1 MRESGSAFMSQYFV
15 GMILEASEDKRE
27 TVRRDVVGEEQPP
40 SQPDPSGPQDPSR
53 PSDTPP
59 NPSEHEQRVEAAQAE
74 EGMSASEPVE
84 GAGSTSHSEPVEG
97 AGSTSHSEAIAGPS
111 GAEQA
116 EHIDPEQQANTSD
129 DSQQW
134 TEEDSHE
141 LKRVKVYE
149 LIGSRWVD
157 QGTAFCFGDFQDNEA
172 LLIARAE
179 EDYNRIILST
189 TIRANDVYQRQQE
202 TLIVWTEPDGVDYA
216 LSFQDPEGCAEV
228 WHFIEEVQRHMNAS
242 EDMALTSSPLIG
254 PEGPETSLTTANI
267 IRSGRLPQPQMGII
281 GEIDTAIKALARTAL
296 VKERV
301 CEYIQNEEYIKALID
316 VFNQAEDLESLAD
329 LHALF
334 GCMQTILL
342 LNEHSL
348 YEHILD
354 DEMFM
359 GVVGILEYDPEFP
372 NYKANYR
379 EFLRDT
385 SRFHQP
391 IAIRDEAI
399 QRKIHHTYRLQFL
412 KDVVLARAIDDS
424 TFNVLNSSIIFNQ
437 IDIIN
442 HVQNDQLFLREIA
455 GMFMDDDL
463 LALLGFPPK
472 NTDAGKGTEA
482 QRDSDTMD
490 VDQTEGKPNGS
501 AQANGHEESSANKG
515 LSQEEISRRREVV
528 FLIQQLCAM
537 GKNVQLP
544 ARLQL
549 FRVLVDRGLVF
560 AVQWGLSQPETTEEG
575 RQMISASGEILMALL
590 EYDINGVRGHVL
602 KQLGTMEREKA
613 NGKNV
618 RDKETVLM
626 LMCKVLTRSRDLAV
640 QSLVGEALRQLLEM
654 ASNDPSEAPNIQLKL
669 LQQRAKDDP
678 GIEKFLDYFYKFC
691 IDLLFKPL
699 QDVPEYK
706 DLTEPSLALS
716 RERTNLLLYLCDLL
730 SNFALQHSFRS
741 HFFILSSNVA
751 PRVASL
757 LRSKDKHL
765 RLAAFRF
772 FRTCMRLK
780 NGNIFKH
787 LMKHDVFKPILELT
801 LRESKRDNLLS
812 STCLEFF
819 DFMRRENLKEII
831 NHCMTK
837 HGDMVRTLAES
848 PLVGSR
854 FKDFIARWEM
864 NNEPPPIEKIEK
876 HPLGTPQRGWGQG
889 RLLDT
894 AEEDYFN
901 ADDDE
906 EETIPIVSTPPPRGH
921 LLAGKRKRPMRTG
934 IPVRSPKPFNGAG
947 IPRTPPLGSL
957 VDYDEGDDA
966 GAENAAPSS
975 PSLSGRMSPVP
986 GGFIP
991 VGTAPPSDAPP
1002 ASPRMSHRQVSVKS
1016 PLSPEEDGD
1025 ILEALSK
1032 AGPSLLPKLPLPGGP
1047 EGAAGSKRRRDDD
1060 DDELLERLANKAKRP
1075 TPSPSSPKDGA
1086 ESSPSAPKA
1095 APAKTSEEGPKK
1107 LKLKIGAVGASVA
1120 AVPSSTWSSDSPSST
1135 GTKDGDNG

>member
-1 MRESGSAFMSQYFV
+1 MSSVHAASSFTQTVSPPASA
-15 GMILEASEDKRE
+15 A
-27 TVRRDVVGEEQPP
+27 EQPP
-40 SQPDPSGPQDPSR
+40 SQPDPSTPLEPSR
-53 PSDTPP
+53 DVDTSPSTTENVSRAETAQVGGDV
-59 NPSEHEQRVEAAQAE
+59 SAAGQGEDAGGSSSGEA
-74 EGMSASEPVE
+74 V
-84 GAGSTSHSEPVEG
+84 
-97 AGSTSHSEAIAGPS
+97 AGPS
-111 GAEQA
+111 GVEQA
-116 EHIDPEQQANTSD
+116 ESADTEQPSGSSD

-134 TEEDSHE
+134 TEDDSHE

-149 LIGSRWVD
+149 LIASRWVD

-172 LLIARAE
+172 LLVARAE
-179 EDYNRIILST
+179 EDFNRVILTT

-228 WHFIEEVQRHMNAS
+228 WHFIEEVQRHMNQS
-242 EDMALTSSPLIG
+242 EDVALTSSPLIG

-267 IRSGRLPQPQMGII
+267 IRSGRLPQPQMGNIA
-281 GEIDTAIKALARTAL
+281 EIDSAIKTLARTAL

-301 CEYIQNEEYIKALID
+301 CEYIQNEDYIKALID
-316 VFNQAEDLESLAD
+316 VFNQSEDLESLAD

-334 GCMQTILL
+334 NCMQTILL

-354 DEMFM
+354 AEIFL

-379 EFLRDT
+379 DFLRRT

-391 IAIRDEAI
+391 IVIRDEAI
-399 QRKIHHTYRLQFL
+399 HRKIHHTYRLQFL

-472 NTDAGKGTEA
+472 NLDAGQGA
-482 QRDSDTMD
+482 QRDCDKMD
-490 VDQTEGKPNGS
+490 VDQSSDVKANGVVQPNGHTDPS
-501 AQANGHEESSANKG
+501 VLANKG
-515 LSQEEISRRREVV
+515 LSQEELARRREVV

-544 ARLQL
+544 ARFQL

-560 AVQWGLSQPETTEEG
+560 AVQWGLSQSEGDEEG
-575 RQMISASGEILMALL
+575 RQMISTSGEILMALL
-590 EYDINGVRGHVL
+590 EYDLNGVRGHVL
-602 KQLGTMEREKA
+602 KQLGTMERERA

-618 RDKETVLM
+618 KDKETVLM
-626 LMCKVLTRSRDLAV
+626 LMCKVLVRSRDLAV

-654 ASNDPSEAPNIQLKL
+654 ATNDPADTPNLGLKL
-669 LQQRAKDDP
+669 LQQRVKDDP

-691 IDLLFKPL
+691 IEVLFKPI
-699 QDVPEYK
+699 QDMPESK
-706 DLTEPSLALS
+706 DVTDSSLVLT
-716 RERTNLLLYLCDLL
+716 REKTNLLLYLCDLL
-730 SNFALQHSFRS
+730 SNFTLQHSFRS
-741 HFFILSSNVA
+741 HFFILSSNIA
-751 PRVASL
+751 ARVASL

-772 FRTCMRLK
+772 FRVCLRLK

-787 LMKHDVFKPILELT
+787 LIKHDVFKPILELT
-801 LRESKRDNLLS
+801 IRESRRDNLLS
-812 STCLEFF
+812 SSCLEYF
-819 DFMRRENLKEII
+819 DFMRRENLKDVI

-837 HGDMVRTLAES
+837 HGDLVRSLAES

-854 FKDFIARWEM
+854 FKDFIARWDM
-864 NNEPPPIEKIEK
+864 NNEPPPVEKIEK
-876 HPLGTPQRGWGQG
+876 VPLGTPQRGWGQG
-889 RLLDT
+889 KSLDT

-901 ADDDE
+901 ADDDDE
-906 EETIPIVSTPPPRGH
+906 EPIPIVSTPPPRGH
-921 LLAGKRKRPMRTG
+921 PLAGKRKRPMRTG
-934 IPVRSPKPFNGAG
+934 IPMRSSPKPQQFNAG
-947 IPRTPPLGSL
+947 SPRTPPLGSL

-966 GAENAAPSS
+966 GGENGSPPS
-975 PSLSGRMSPVP
+975 PGPPSGRASPVP

-991 VGTAPPSDAPP
+991 VSCYPHSDAPP
-1002 ASPRMSHRQVSVKS
+1002 ASPRMSHRLVSVKS

-1025 ILEALSK
+1025 ILEALAK
-1032 AGPSLLPKLPLPGGP
+1032 GGQSLLPKLSSGP
-1047 EGAAGSKRRRDDD
+1047 ESGVGSKRRRDDD

-1075 TPSPSSPKDGA
+1075 TPSPLSPKDDTD
-1086 ESSPSAPKA
+1086 SSPGVAKA
-1095 APAKTSEEGPKK
+1095 LPTKPSEEGPKK
-1107 LKLKIGAVGASVA
+1107 LKLKIGAIGVAVASSSA
-1120 AVPSSTWSSDSPSST
+1120 PPSSPSST

>member
-1 MRESGSAFMSQYFV
+1 MSSVHAASSSTQTLSSSASP
-15 GMILEASEDKRE
+15 
-27 TVRRDVVGEEQPP
+27 EEQPP
-40 SQPDPSGPQDPSR
+40 SQSDPSGPQEPSR
-53 PSDTPP
+53 APDSPSNT
-59 NPSEHEQRVEAAQAE
+59 SENEPRAE
-74 EGMSASEPVE
+74 SGISGQDVTASGSGED
-84 GAGSTSHSEPVEG
+84 AGSSSSGEPI
-97 AGSTSHSEAIAGPS
+97 AGSSTTEQVENVDAEQSS
-111 GAEQA
+111 GA
-116 EHIDPEQQANTSD
+116 SD
-129 DSQQW
+129 DPQQW
-134 TEEDSHE
+134 SEDDSHE

-157 QGTAFCFGDFQDNEA
+157 QGTAFCFGDFQENEA

-179 EDYNRIILST
+179 EDFNRIILTT

-242 EDMALTSSPLIG
+242 EDMALTSSPMIG

-281 GEIDTAIKALARTAL
+281 GDIDTAIKTLARTAL

-301 CEYIQNEEYIKALID
+301 CEYIQNEKYIKALID
-316 VFNQAEDLESLAD
+316 VFNQAEDLESLSD

-354 DEMFM
+354 DDIFM

-379 EFLRDT
+379 DFLRET

-391 IAIRDEAI
+391 ITIRDDI
-399 QRKIHHTYRLQFL
+399 IRRKIHHTYRLQFL

-442 HVQNDQLFLREIA
+442 HVQNDQLFLREVA

-463 LALLGFPPK
+463 LALLGFPPR
-472 NTDAGKGTEA
+472 NTDAGNEPES
-482 QRDSDTMD
+482 QRDSDKMD
-490 VDQTEGKPNGS
+490 IDQSDAKASSVSQPNGHGES
-501 AQANGHEESSANKG
+501 SSSANKG
-515 LSQEEISRRREVV
+515 LSQEELGRRREVV

-560 AVQWGLSQPETTEEG
+560 AVQWGLSQPETEEDG
-575 RQMISASGEILMALL
+575 RQMIAASGEILMALL

-602 KQLGTMEREKA
+602 KQLGTAEREKA

-626 LMCKVLTRSRDLAV
+626 LMCKVLVRSRDLAV

-654 ASNDPSEAPNIQLKL
+654 ATNDASETPTLGMKL

-691 IDLLFKPL
+691 IDVLFRPIH
-699 QDVPEYK
+699 DVPEYK
-706 DLTEPSLALS
+706 DVTEPTLILS
-716 RERTNLLLYLCDLL
+716 RERTNLLLYLTDLL
-730 SNFALQHSFRS
+730 SNFTLQHSFRS

-772 FRTCMRLK
+772 FRTCLRLK

-787 LMKHDVFKPILELT
+787 LVKHDVFKPILELT

-812 STCLEFF
+812 SSCLEFY
-819 DFMRRENLKEII
+819 DFMRRENIKDLIH
-831 NHCMTK
+831 HCMTK
-837 HGDMVRTLAES
+837 HGELVRKLADS

-864 NNEPPPIEKIEK
+864 NNEPPPVEKAEK
-876 HPLGTPQRGWGQG
+876 FPPNTPQRGWGQG
-889 RLLDT
+889 KLLDT

-901 ADDDE
+901 ADEDE
-906 EETIPIVSTPPPRGH
+906 EESVPIVSTPPPRGH
-921 LLAGKRKRPMRTG
+921 LTTGRRKRPVRTG
-934 IPVRSPKPFNGAG
+934 IPVRSSPKQFNGG
-947 IPRTPPLGSL
+947 SPRTLPLGSL
-957 VDYDEGDDA
+957 VDYDEGDEA
-966 GAENAAPSS
+966 GTENGAPAS
-975 PSLSGRMSPVP
+975 PGAPGRGSPVP

-991 VGTAPPSDAPP
+991 TGFSPSPSDAPP
-1002 ASPRMSHRQVSVKS
+1002 ASPRIAHRQVSVKS
-1016 PLSPEEDGD
+1016 PLTPEEDGD

-1032 AGPSLLPKLPLPGGP
+1032 SGPLLPKLPGGP
-1047 EGAAGSKRRRDDD
+1047 DAGVGSKRRRDDD
-1060 DDELLERLANKAKRP
+1060 DDEMLERLANKAKRP
-1075 TPSPSSPKDGA
+1075 TPSPSSPKEEA
-1086 ESSPSAPKA
+1086 ESSPGVARA
-1095 APAKTSEEGPKK
+1095 APTKASEEGPKK
-1107 LKLKIGAVGASVA
+1107 LKLKIGAVGAAVA
-1120 AVPSSTWSSDSPSST
+1120 NSAPSSTNPSST

>member
-1 MRESGSAFMSQYFV
+1 MSSV
-15 GMILEASEDKRE
+15 HAASSS
-27 TVRRDVVGEEQPP
+27 TQTLSSPAPPAVQPP
-40 SQPDPSGPQDPSR
+40 SQPDPSGPSE
-53 PSDTPP
+53 PP
-59 NPSEHEQRVEAAQAE
+59 RAPDALSGPSEPPMRVEPAQPAQDG
-74 EGMSASEPVE
+74 GMMAPLE
-84 GAGSTSHSEPVEG
+84 GAGPAPAGEPV
-97 AGSTSHSEAIAGPS
+97 AGPS
-111 GAEQA
+111 A
-116 EHIDPEQQANTSD
+116 PEQTAGVDEQQPPGAAD

-134 TEEDSHE
+134 AEDDSHE

-179 EDYNRIILST
+179 EDFNRIILTT

-216 LSFQDPEGCAEV
+216 LSFQDPEGCGEV
-228 WHFIEEVQRHMNAS
+228 WHFIEEVQRHMNTS
-242 EDMALTSSPLIG
+242 EDMTLTSSPLIG

-301 CEYIQNEEYIKALID
+301 CEYIQNEEYIKSLID
-316 VFNQAEDLESLAD
+316 VFHQAEDLESLSD

-334 GCMQTILL
+334 SCMQTILL

-354 DEMFM
+354 DEIFM

-391 IAIRDEAI
+391 IMIRDETI

-442 HVQNDQLFLREIA
+442 HVQSDQQFLREIA
-455 GMFMDDDL
+455 GMFMDEDL
-463 LALLGFPPK
+463 LGLLGFPPK
-472 NTDAGKGTEA
+472 NSDAGKEPDV
-482 QRDSDTMD
+482 QRDSDKMD
-490 VDQTEGKPNGS
+490 VDQSETSKPNG
-501 AQANGHEESSANKG
+501 AHPNGHGEGPSASIANKG
-515 LSQEEISRRREVV
+515 LSPEELGRRREVV

-544 ARLQL
+544 ARMQL
-549 FRVLVDRGLVF
+549 FRVLVDRGIVF

-575 RQMISASGEILMALL
+575 RQMIAASGEILTALL
-590 EYDINGVRGHVL
+590 EYDLNGVRGHVL
-602 KQLGTMEREKA
+602 KQLGKMEREKA
-613 NGKNV
+613 NGKDM

-626 LMCKVLTRSRDLAV
+626 LMCKVLVRSRDLAV
-640 QSLVGEALRQLLEM
+640 QSLIGEALRQLLEM
-654 ASNDPSEAPNIQLKL
+654 ATNDPSDTPQNLGLKL
-669 LQQRAKDDP
+669 LQQRVKDDP

-691 IDLLFKPL
+691 IDVLFKPIH
-699 QDVPEYK
+699 DVPEYK
-706 DLTEPSLALS
+706 DVKESSLVMS
-716 RERTNLLLYLCDLL
+716 REKTNLLLYLCDLL
-730 SNFALQHSFRS
+730 SNFTLQHSFRS

-751 PRVASL
+751 PRVASIL
-757 LRSKDKHL
+757 LSKDKHL

-772 FRTCMRLK
+772 FRTCLRLK

-787 LMKHDVFKPILELT
+787 LIKHDVLKPILELT
-801 LRESKRDNLLS
+801 MRESKRDNLLS
-812 STCLEFF
+812 SSCLEFF
-819 DFMRRENLKEII
+819 DFMRRENLKDLIS
-831 NHCMTK
+831 HCMTK
-837 HGDMVRTLAES
+837 HGDMVRALAES

-864 NNEPPPIEKIEK
+864 NNEPPPVEKQF
-876 HPLGTPQRGWGQG
+876 PPGTPQRGWGQG
-889 RLLDT
+889 KLLDT

-906 EETIPIVSTPPPRGH
+906 DEAIPIVSTPPPRSALGP
-921 LLAGKRKRPMRTG
+921 GKRKRPLRTG
-934 IPVRSPKPFNGAG
+934 IPIRASPKQFNGG
-947 IPRTPPLGSL
+947 PPRTLPLGSL
-957 VDYDEGDDA
+957 VDYDEGDDVA
-966 GAENAAPSS
+966 PENTQPAANS
-975 PSLSGRMSPVP
+975 PATPGRASPIP

-991 VGTAPPSDAPP
+991 VGPVSSGGYTPSDAPP
-1002 ASPRMSHRQVSVKS
+1002 ASPRLAHRQVTVKA
-1016 PLSPEEDGD
+1016 PLTPEEDGA
-1025 ILEALSK
+1025 ILEALAK
-1032 AGPSLLPKLPLPGGP
+1032 GGAPPLLPKLPEVGL
-1047 EGAAGSKRRRDDD
+1047 GSKRRREDD
-1060 DDELLERLANKAKRP
+1060 DDEMLERLANKAKRP
-1075 TPSPSSPKDGA
+1075 TPGPSSPKDEA
-1086 ESSPSAPKA
+1086 SSESPSPAPGAPKVG
-1095 APAKTSEEGPKK
+1095 PAKTVEEGPKK
-1107 LKLKIGAVGASVA
+1107 FKLKIGAVGAAVA
-1120 AVPSSTWSSDSPSST
+1120 NSAPSSSNSPSST
-1135 GTKDGDNG
+1135 VTKDGDNG

>member
-1 MRESGSAFMSQYFV
+1 MSSV
-15 GMILEASEDKRE
+15 HAASSSTQ
-27 TVRRDVVGEEQPP
+27 TVSPSVSPAEQPP
-40 SQPDPSGPQDPSR
+40 SQPDPSRPQEPSR
-53 PSDTPP
+53 DADAASSS
-59 NPSEHEQRVEAAQAE
+59 SENESRVESEQTGLDVSAA
-74 EGMSASEPVE
+74 GPVE
-84 GAGSTSHSEPVEG
+84 GAGASASDEPV
-97 AGSTSHSEAIAGPS
+97 AGPS
-111 GAEQA
+111 GTEHLEVTDAEQS
-116 EHIDPEQQANTSD
+116 PGTSD

-134 TEEDSHE
+134 AEEDSHE

-157 QGTAFCFGDFQDNEA
+157 QGTAFCFGDFQENEA

-179 EDYNRIILST
+179 EDYNRIILTT

-242 EDMALTSSPLIG
+242 GQLARFLPHGARLLTSHFYRCIREEMAMTSSPVIG
-254 PEGPETSLTTANI
+254 PEGSETSLTTANI

-281 GEIDTAIKALARTAL
+281 GDIDTAIKTLARTAV

-301 CEYIQNEEYIKALID
+301 CEYIQNEDYIKGLID
-316 VFNQAEDLESLAD
+316 VFNQAEDLESLTD

-334 GCMQTILL
+334 NCMQTILL

-354 DEMFM
+354 DDIFM

-379 EFLRDT
+379 EFLRET

-391 IAIRDEAI
+391 IAIRDEAV
-399 QRKIHHTYRLQFL
+399 QRRIHHTYRLQFL

-442 HVQNDQLFLREIA
+442 HVQNDPLFLREIA

-472 NTDAGKGTEA
+472 NAGTGKEPEA
-482 QRDSDTMD
+482 EKDSDKMD
-490 VDQTEGKPNGS
+490 VDQSSDSKANGVVQPNGH
-501 AQANGHEESSANKG
+501 AEASSSVNKG
-515 LSQEEISRRREVV
+515 LSPEELTRRREVV

-549 FRVLVDRGLVF
+549 FRILVDRGLVF
-560 AVQWGLSQPETTEEG
+560 AVQWGLSQPETEEEG
-575 RQMISASGEILMALL
+575 RQMIAASGEILMALL
-590 EYDINGVRGHVL
+590 EYDLNGVRGHVL

-613 NGKNV
+613 NGKNI

-626 LMCKVLTRSRDLAV
+626 LMCKVLVRSRDSAV

-654 ASNDPSEAPNIQLKL
+654 ATNDPADTPNLSLKL

-691 IDLLFKPL
+691 IDVLFRPL
-699 QDVPEYK
+699 QDLPEYK
-706 DLTEPSLALS
+706 DVNGLADSGLVLS
-716 RERTNLLLYLCDLL
+716 REKTNLLLYLCDLL
-730 SNFALQHSFRS
+730 SNFTLQHSFRS

-757 LRSKDKHL
+757 LRAKDKHL

-772 FRTCMRLK
+772 FRVCLRLK

-787 LMKHDVFKPILELT
+787 LIKHDVFKPILELT

-812 STCLEFF
+812 SSCLEFF
-819 DFMRRENLKEII
+819 DFMRRENLKDLI

-837 HGDMVRTLAES
+837 HGDLVRALAES
-848 PLVGSR
+848 PLVGAR

-864 NNEPPPIEKIEK
+864 NNEPPPVEKVEK

-894 AEEDYFN
+894 SEEDYFN

-906 EETIPIVSTPPPRGH
+906 EESIPIVSTPPPRGH
-921 LLAGKRKRPMRTG
+921 LMTGKRKRPIRTG
-934 IPVRSPKPFNGAG
+934 IPVRSSPKQFNGG
-947 IPRTPPLGSL
+947 SPRTPPLGSL

-966 GAENAAPSS
+966 STENAAPSS
-975 PSLSGRMSPVP
+975 PGRASPAP

-991 VGTAPPSDAPP
+991 VGLSPSDAPP

-1032 AGPSLLPKLPLPGGP
+1032 GGASLLPKLP
-1047 EGAAGSKRRRDDD
+1047 GAPDGVGSKRRRDDD

-1075 TPSPSSPKDGA
+1075 TPSPSSPKPDG
-1086 ESSPSAPKA
+1086 ESSPGPTKA
-1095 APAKTSEEGPKK
+1095 ASAKGTEEGPKK
-1107 LKLKIGAVGASVA
+1107 LKLKFSAVGAAVA
-1120 AVPSSTWSSDSPSST
+1120 NSTPSSTSPSST

>member
-1 MRESGSAFMSQYFV
+1 MSSVDAASSSTQTASPSASPSP
-15 GMILEASEDKRE
+15 A
-27 TVRRDVVGEEQPP
+27 EQPP

-53 PSDTPP
+53 PSDAPP
-59 NPSEHEQRVEAAQAE
+59 NPSEDEQRVEATQAE
-74 EGMSASEPVE
+74 EGMSASQPVE
-84 GAGSTSHSEPVEG
+84 GAGSTSQ
-97 AGSTSHSEAIAGPS
+97 AEAIAGPS

-134 TEEDSHE
+134 TEDDSHE

-228 WHFIEEVQRHMNAS
+228 WHFIEEVQRHMNAN
-242 EDMALTSSPLIG
+242 DMALTSSPLIG

-334 GCMQTILL
+334 SCMQTILL

-379 EFLRDT
+379 DFLRDT

-472 NTDAGKGTEA
+472 NTDAGKEPEV

-501 AQANGHEESSANKG
+501 AQANGHEESPANKG
-515 LSQEEISRRREVV
+515 LSQEELTRRREVV

-626 LMCKVLTRSRDLAV
+626 LMCKVLIRSRDLAV

-691 IDLLFKPL
+691 IDVLFKPL

-706 DLTEPSLALS
+706 DLSEPSLALS

-934 IPVRSPKPFNGAG
+934 IPVRSPKQFNGAG

-975 PSLSGRMSPVP
+975 PSLSGRMSPIP

-991 VGTAPPSDAPP
+991 VGINTNAPSDAPP
-1002 ASPRMSHRQVSVKS
+1002 ASPRMAHRQVSVKA

-1032 AGPSLLPKLPLPGGP
+1032 GGPSLLPKLPLPGGP

-1086 ESSPSAPKA
+1086 ESSAASAPKG
-1095 APAKTSEEGPKK
+1095 APAKAPEEGPKK

-1120 AVPSSTWSSDSPSST
+1120 AAPSSSTSSSDSPSST

>member
-1 MRESGSAFMSQYFV
+1 MSSVHAAGSSTQTV
-15 GMILEASEDKRE
+15 SPPASAA
-27 TVRRDVVGEEQPP
+27 EQPP
-40 SQPDPSGPQDPSR
+40 SQPDPSAALEPSHDVDA
-53 PSDTPP
+53 SS
-59 NPSEHEQRVEAAQAE
+59 NPAENVSRVEPAQA
-74 EGMSASEPVE
+74 
-84 GAGSTSHSEPVEG
+84 GADVGAAGPGDDAGGSSSG
-97 AGSTSHSEAIAGPS
+97 EAVAGPS
-111 GAEQA
+111 GVEQT
-116 EHIDPEQQANTSD
+116 ETVDTEQHSGSSD

-134 TEEDSHE
+134 AEDDSRE

-149 LIGSRWVD
+149 LIASRWVD

-179 EDYNRIILST
+179 EDFNRIILTT

-228 WHFIEEVQRHMNAS
+228 WHFIEEVQRHMNQK
-242 EDMALTSSPLIG
+242 DVALTSSPLIG

-267 IRSGRLPQPQMGII
+267 IRSGRLPQPQMGNI
-281 GEIDTAIKALARTAL
+281 GEIDTAIKTLARTAL

-316 VFNQAEDLESLAD
+316 VFNQSEDLESLAD

-334 GCMQTILL
+334 NCMQTILL

-354 DEMFM
+354 AEIFL

-379 EFLRDT
+379 DFLRQT

-391 IAIRDEAI
+391 IVIRDDAI
-399 QRKIHHTYRLQFL
+399 YRKIHHTYRLQFL

-442 HVQNDQLFLREIA
+442 HIQNDQLFLREIA

-472 NTDAGKGTEA
+472 NSDTGKDA
-482 QRDSDTMD
+482 QRDPDKMD
-490 VDQTEGKPNGS
+490 VDQSSGAKANGVAQPNGHTDPS
-501 AQANGHEESSANKG
+501 VLANKG
-515 LSQEEISRRREVV
+515 LSQEELARRREVV

-544 ARLQL
+544 ARFQL

-560 AVQWGLSQPETTEEG
+560 AVQWGLSQSEADEAG
-575 RQMISASGEILMALL
+575 RQMISTSGEILMALL
-590 EYDINGVRGHVL
+590 EYDLNGVRGHVL
-602 KQLGTMEREKA
+602 KQLGTMERERV

-618 RDKETVLM
+618 KDKETVLM
-626 LMCKVLTRSRDLAV
+626 LMCKVLVRSRDLAV

-654 ASNDPSEAPNIQLKL
+654 ATNDPADTPVGIFAL
-669 LQQRAKDDP
+669 LQQRVKDDP

-691 IDLLFKPL
+691 IEVLFKPI
-699 QDVPEYK
+699 QDMPESK
-706 DLTEPSLALS
+706 DVTDSSLVLT
-716 RERTNLLLYLCDLL
+716 REKTNLLLYLCDLL
-730 SNFALQHSFRS
+730 SNFTPQHSFRS
-741 HFFILSSNVA
+741 HFFILSSNIA

-772 FRTCMRLK
+772 FRVCLRLK

-787 LMKHDVFKPILELT
+787 LIKHDVFKPILELT
-801 LRESKRDNLLS
+801 TRESRRDNLLS
-812 STCLEFF
+812 SSCLEYF
-819 DFMRRENLKEII
+819 DFMRRENLKDVI

-837 HGDMVRTLAES
+837 HGDLVRLLAES

-854 FKDFIARWEM
+854 FRDLIARWDM
-864 NNEPPPIEKIEK
+864 NNEPPPVEKLEK
-876 HPLGTPQRGWGQG
+876 CVLPQIRRSSLILPFFRLPPGTPQRGWGSG
-889 RLLDT
+889 KPLDT

-901 ADDDE
+901 ADDE
-906 EETIPIVSTPPPRGH
+906 EEEPIPIVSTPPPRGH
-921 LLAGKRKRPMRTG
+921 PLAGKRKRPMRTG
-934 IPVRSPKPFNGAG
+934 IPIRSSPKPQQFTLGV
-947 IPRTPPLGSL
+947 PRTPPLGSL

-966 GAENAAPSS
+966 SGEIGSPPS
-975 PSLSGRMSPVP
+975 PGPASGRVSPIP
-986 GGFIP
+986 GGFISVP
-991 VGTAPPSDAPP
+991 CYPHSDAPP
-1002 ASPRMSHRQVSVKS
+1002 ASPRMSHRLVSAKS

-1025 ILEALSK
+1025 ILEALAK
-1032 AGPSLLPKLPLPGGP
+1032 GGQSLLPKLSSGSESGV
-1047 EGAAGSKRRRDDD
+1047 GSKRRRDDD

-1075 TPSPSSPKDGA
+1075 TPGPSSPKDDPD
-1086 ESSPSAPKA
+1086 SSPGVTKA
-1095 APAKTSEEGPKK
+1095 LPTKSSEEGPKK
-1107 LKLKIGAVGASVA
+1107 LKLKIGAVGVAVASSSA
-1120 AVPSSTWSSDSPSST
+1120 PPSSPPST
-1135 GTKDGDNG
+1135 DTKDGDNG

>member
-1 MRESGSAFMSQYFV
+1 
-15 GMILEASEDKRE
+15 
-27 TVRRDVVGEEQPP
+27 
-40 SQPDPSGPQDPSR
+40 
-53 PSDTPP
+53 
-59 NPSEHEQRVEAAQAE
+59 
-74 EGMSASEPVE
+74 
-84 GAGSTSHSEPVEG
+84 
-97 AGSTSHSEAIAGPS
+97 
-111 GAEQA
+111 
-116 EHIDPEQQANTSD
+116 
-129 DSQQW
+129 
-134 TEEDSHE
+134 
-141 LKRVKVYE
+141 
-149 LIGSRWVD
+149 
-157 QGTAFCFGDFQDNEA
+157 
-172 LLIARAE
+172 
-179 EDYNRIILST
+179 
-189 TIRANDVYQRQQE
+189 
-202 TLIVWTEPDGVDYA
+202 
-216 LSFQDPEGCAEV
+216 
-228 WHFIEEVQRHMNAS
+228 
-242 EDMALTSSPLIG
+242 MALTSSPLIG

-281 GEIDTAIKALARTAL
+281 GEIDTVIKTLARTAL

-301 CEYIQNEEYIKALID
+301 CEYIQNEDYIKGLID
-316 VFNQAEDLESLAD
+316 VFSQSEDLESLSD

-334 GCMQTILL
+334 SCMQTILL

-354 DEMFM
+354 DDIFM

-379 EFLRDT
+379 EFLRET

-391 IAIRDEAI
+391 IAIRDDTI

-463 LALLGFPPK
+463 LVLLGFPPK
-472 NTDAGKGTEA
+472 NTEA
-482 QRDSDTMD
+482 RKEQEASDKMD
-490 VDQTEGKPNGS
+490 VDPSSDAKLNGVVQPNGH
-501 AQANGHEESSANKG
+501 AETVVAANKG
-515 LSQEEISRRREVV
+515 LSPEELTRRREVV

-560 AVQWGLSQPETTEEG
+560 AVQWGLSQSETEEQG
-575 RQMISASGEILMALL
+575 RQMIAASGEILMALL
-590 EYDINGVRGHVL
+590 EYDLNGVRGHVL

-626 LMCKVLTRSRDLAV
+626 LMCKVLVRSRDLAV

-654 ASNDPSEAPNIQLKL
+654 ATNDPADTPTLGIKL
-669 LQQRAKDDP
+669 LQQRVKDDP

-691 IDLLFKPL
+691 IDVLFRTVH
-699 QDVPEYK
+699 DVPEYK
-706 DLTEPSLALS
+706 DISDPSLVLT
-716 RERTNLLLYLCDLL
+716 REKTNLLLYLCDLL
-730 SNFALQHSFRS
+730 ANFTLQHSFRS

-772 FRTCMRLK
+772 FRVCLRLK

-787 LMKHDVFKPILELT
+787 LIKHDVFKPILELT

-812 STCLEFF
+812 SSCLEFF
-819 DFMRRENLKEII
+819 DFMRRENMKDII
-831 NHCMTK
+831 HHCMTK
-837 HGDMVRTLAES
+837 HGDLVRSLAGS
-848 PLVGSR
+848 PLVAER

-864 NNEPPPIEKIEK
+864 NNEPPPVEKVEK
-876 HPLGTPQRGWGQG
+876 LPVGTPQRGWGQG
-889 RLLDT
+889 KLLDT

-901 ADDDE
+901 ADDDDDE
-906 EETIPIVSTPPPRGH
+906 PIPIVSTPPPRG
-921 LLAGKRKRPMRTG
+921 LGKRIRRSTGRTS
-934 IPVRSPKPFNGAG
+934 IPIRSSPKQFNGA
-947 IPRTPPLGSL
+947 PQRMPPLGSL

-966 GAENAAPSS
+966 AVENTAPLVPGRDYFVAVGPPTPS
-975 PSLSGRMSPVP
+975 PS
-986 GGFIP
+986 
-991 VGTAPPSDAPP
+991 PSDAPP
-1002 ASPRMSHRQVSVKS
+1002 ASPRMSHRQVVGVKS
-1016 PLSPEEDGD
+1016 PLSPEEDSD
-1025 ILEALSK
+1025 IMEALSK
-1032 AGPSLLPKLPLPGGP
+1032 GAPSALLASKPPAGMAIP
-1047 EGAAGSKRRRDDD
+1047 EGGLRTKRPRDDD

-1075 TPSPSSPKDGA
+1075 TPSPSSPNPDTEPLTGA
-1086 ESSPSAPKA
+1086 
-1095 APAKTSEEGPKK
+1095 AKLVPVKGAEEGPKK
-1107 LKLKIGAVGASVA
+1107 FKLKIGAVGAAVA
-1120 AVPSSTWSSDSPSST
+1120 NSSPSSTSPSST

>member
-1 MRESGSAFMSQYFV
+1 MSSVHAASSTTQTLSPTASPSSSG
-15 GMILEASEDKRE
+15 
-27 TVRRDVVGEEQPP
+27 QPP
-40 SQPDPSGPQDPSR
+40 SQPPPSGPQDPSR
-53 PSDTPP
+53 APDQPSDL
-59 NPSEHEQRVEAAQAE
+59 SEGGARVQPAQTAQDVSAAE
-74 EGMSASEPVE
+74 SIE
-84 GAGSTSHSEPVEG
+84 GASSRPPTE
-97 AGSTSHSEAIAGPS
+97 TIADSPGTEQADH
-111 GAEQA
+111 GDAEQ
-116 EHIDPEQQANTSD
+116 HSGTSD

-134 TEEDSHE
+134 TEDESHE

-179 EDYNRIILST
+179 EDFNRIILTT

-267 IRSGRLPQPQMGII
+267 VRSGRLPQPQMGII
-281 GEIDTAIKALARTAL
+281 GDIDTAIKALARTA
-296 VKERV
+296 VIKERV

-316 VFNQAEDLESLAD
+316 VFNQAEDLESLSD

-334 GCMQTILL
+334 NCMQTILL

-354 DEMFM
+354 DDIFM
-359 GVVGILEYDPEFP
+359 GVVGVLEYDPEFP

-379 EFLRDT
+379 DFLRET

-391 IAIRDEAI
+391 IAIRDETI

-442 HVQNDQLFLREIA
+442 HVQNDPMFLREIA

-472 NTDAGKGTEA
+472 NPDAGKETDS
-482 QRDSDTMD
+482 QRDSDRMD
-490 VDQTEGKPNGS
+490 VDQSDVKANGVGQPNGH
-501 AQANGHEESSANKG
+501 GESLSTPNKG
-515 LSQEEISRRREVV
+515 LSDEELTRRREVV
-528 FLIQQLCAM
+528 FLIQQLCTM

-575 RQMISASGEILMALL
+575 RQMIAASGEILMALL
-590 EYDINGVRGHVL
+590 EYDLNGVRGHVL

-613 NGKNV
+613 TGKSM
-618 RDKETVLM
+618 REKETVLM
-626 LMCKVLTRSRDLAV
+626 LMCKVLVRSRDLAV
-640 QSLVGEALRQLLEM
+640 QSLVGEGLRQLLEM
-654 ASNDPSEAPNIQLKL
+654 ATNDPSDTPVSLCHQNLQLKL
-669 LQQRAKDDP
+669 LQQRVKDDP

-691 IDLLFKPL
+691 IDVLFRPL
-699 QDVPEYK
+699 HDVTEYK
-706 DLTEPSLALS
+706 DLTEPTLELS
-716 RERTNLLLYLCDLL
+716 REKTNLLLYLCDLL
-730 SNFALQHSFRS
+730 SNFTLQHSFRS
-741 HFFILSSNVA
+741 HFFILSSNIA

-772 FRTCMRLK
+772 FRTTLRLK

-787 LMKHDVFKPILELT
+787 LIKHDVFQPILELT
-801 LRESKRDNLLS
+801 LRESRRDNLLS

-819 DFMRRENLKEII
+819 DFMRRENIKDLID
-831 NHCMTK
+831 HCMSK
-837 HGDMVRTLAES
+837 HGQLVRTLAES

-864 NNEPPPIEKIEK
+864 NNEPPPVEKAEK
-876 HPLGTPQRGWGQG
+876 LPPSTPQRGWGQG

-906 EETIPIVSTPPPRGH
+906 EESIPIVSTPPPRGP
-921 LLAGKRKRPMRTG
+921 LNAGRRRRPMRTG
-934 IPVRSPKPFNGAG
+934 IPVRSSPKPFNGG
-947 IPRTPPLGSL
+947 SPRTPPLGSL

-966 GAENAAPSS
+966 TENGPPLSPGAPGRGPPVAGGFFPVLGSYPPS
-975 PSLSGRMSPVP
+975 PSE
-986 GGFIP
+986 
-991 VGTAPPSDAPP
+991 APP

-1032 AGPSLLPKLPLPGGP
+1032 SGPSLLPKLPLPGGLP
-1047 EGAAGSKRRRDDD
+1047 EGGLGSKRRRDDD

-1075 TPSPSSPKDGA
+1075 APGSSSPKGDT
-1086 ESSPSAPKA
+1086 ETSPTAAKAGPTKA
-1095 APAKTSEEGPKK
+1095 AEEGPKK
-1107 LKLKIGAVGASVA
+1107 FKLKFGAVGAAVA
-1120 AVPSSTWSSDSPSST
+1120 KPPPSSSSSNPSSTS
-1135 GTKDGDNG
+1135 TKDGDNG

>member
-1 MRESGSAFMSQYFV
+1 MSSV
-15 GMILEASEDKRE
+15 HAASSS
-27 TVRRDVVGEEQPP
+27 TQTLSPSPSPAEQPP
-40 SQPDPSGPQDPSR
+40 SQPSPSAPQDPPR
-53 PSDTPP
+53 DADTPP
-59 NPSEHEQRVEAAQAE
+59 SPAENEPRVESAQSGQDVSPA
-74 EGMSASEPVE
+74 GPAE
-84 GAGSTSHSEPVEG
+84 GADADADLDFRPATNEELMEAAE
-97 AGSTSHSEAIAGPS
+97 AGLI
-111 GAEQA
+111 
-116 EHIDPEQQANTSD
+116 NTGE
-129 DSQQW
+129 DSQPYQD
-134 TEEDSHE
+134 EDSHE

-179 EDYNRIILST
+179 EDFNRIILTT

-228 WHFIEEVQRHMNAS
+228 WHFIEEVQRHMNTS
-242 EDMALTSSPLIG
+242 EDIALTSSPLIG
-254 PEGPETSLTTANI
+254 PDGPETSLTTANI

-281 GEIDTAIKALARTAL
+281 GEIDTAIKTLARTAI

-301 CEYIQNEEYIKALID
+301 CEYIQNEDYIKALID
-316 VFNQAEDLESLAD
+316 VFTQAEDLESLQD

-334 GCMQTILL
+334 NCMQTILL

-354 DEMFM
+354 DEIFM

-379 EFLRDT
+379 EFLRET

-472 NTDAGKGTEA
+472 NPEA
-482 QRDSDTMD
+482 KKEQEGSDKMD
-490 VDQTEGKPNGS
+490 VDPTSDAKPNGLP
-501 AQANGHEESSANKG
+501 QPNGHTEPSTLANKG
-515 LSQEEISRRREVV
+515 LSPEELTRRREVV
-528 FLIQQLCAM
+528 FLIQQLCAI

-560 AVQWGLSQPETTEEG
+560 AVQWGLSQSETEEQG

-590 EYDINGVRGHVL
+590 EYDLNGVRGHVL

-613 NGKNV
+613 NGKNTK
-618 RDKETVLM
+618 DKETVLM
-626 LMCKVLTRSRDLAV
+626 LMCKVLVRSRDLAV

-654 ASNDPSEAPNIQLKL
+654 ATNDPTDTPNLGIKL

-691 IDLLFKPL
+691 IDVLFRPVH
-699 QDVPEYK
+699 DIPEYK
-706 DLTEPSLALS
+706 DVTESSLVLT
-716 RERTNLLLYLCDLL
+716 REKTNLLLYLCDLL
-730 SNFALQHSFRS
+730 SNFTLQHSFRS

-772 FRTCMRLK
+772 FRICLRLR
-780 NGNIFKH
+780 NVNIFKH
-787 LMKHDVFKPILELT
+787 LIKHDVFKPIIELT
-801 LRESKRDNLLS
+801 VRESKRDNLLS
-812 STCLEFF
+812 SSCLEFF
-819 DFMRRENLKEII
+819 DFMRRENLKDLI

-837 HGDMVRTLAES
+837 HGDLIRNLAES

-864 NNEPPPIEKIEK
+864 NNEPPPVEKVEK
-876 HPLGTPQRGWGQG
+876 FPPGTPQRGWGQG
-889 RLLDT
+889 KFLDA

-906 EETIPIVSTPPPRGH
+906 EESIPIVSTPPPRG
-921 LLAGKRKRPMRTG
+921 LGKRRRPLRTG
-934 IPVRSPKPFNGAG
+934 IPVRSSPKQFNGAAQ
-947 IPRTPPLGSL
+947 RTPTLGSL
-957 VDYDEGDDA
+957 VDYDEGDEA
-966 GAENAAPSS
+966 ATGENGGAAS
-975 PSLSGRMSPVP
+975 PARSPTPTP

-991 VGTAPPSDAPP
+991 IGQPLPADVPP
-1002 ASPRMSHRQVSVKS
+1002 ASPRLAHREVSAVKS
-1016 PLSPEEDGD
+1016 PLSPEDDSE
-1025 ILEALSK
+1025 IIEALSK
-1032 AGPSLLPKLPLPGGP
+1032 SAPSLLSQKLEAGIGLGL
-1047 EGAAGSKRRRDDD
+1047 GSKRRRDDDDD

-1075 TPSPSSPKDGA
+1075 TPNPSSPNPDA
-1086 ESSPSAPKA
+1086 EASPGVAKIVPPKSA
-1095 APAKTSEEGPKK
+1095 EEGPKK
-1107 LKLKIGAVGASVA
+1107 LKLKIGAVGAALASSEP
-1120 AVPSSTWSSDSPSST
+1120 PSTSPSST

>member
-1 MRESGSAFMSQYFV
+1 MSSV
-15 GMILEASEDKRE
+15 DAASSS
-27 TVRRDVVGEEQPP
+27 TQTASSPASPSPAEQPP

-53 PSDTPP
+53 ASDTPS
-59 NPSEHEQRVEAAQAE
+59 NLSEDEQRVEVTQAAEA
-74 EGMSASEPVE
+74 MSASEPVD
-84 GAGSTSHSEPVEG
+84 GAGSNSQPQPI
-97 AGSTSHSEAIAGPS
+97 AGSS

-116 EHIDPEQQANTSD
+116 EQTDQEQQGNTSD

-134 TEEDSHE
+134 TEDESHE

-179 EDYNRIILST
+179 EDFNRIILST

-242 EDMALTSSPLIG
+242 DMALTSSPLIG
-254 PEGPETSLTTANI
+254 PDGPETSLTTANI

-301 CEYIQNEEYIKALID
+301 CEYIQNEDYIKALID
-316 VFNQAEDLESLAD
+316 VFNQAEDLESLPD

-334 GCMQTILL
+334 SCMQTILL

-354 DEMFM
+354 DEIFM

-379 EFLRDT
+379 DFLRET

-391 IAIRDEAI
+391 IVVRDEAI

-442 HVQNDQLFLREIA
+442 YVQSDQLFLREIA
-455 GMFMDDDL
+455 GMFMDDEL

-472 NTDAGKGTEA
+472 APDTGKEPDTH
-482 QRDSDTMD
+482 RDSDTMD
-490 VDQTEGKPNGS
+490 VDQTEGKSNGS
-501 AQANGHEESSANKG
+501 VQANGHDDLAANKG
-515 LSQEEISRRREVV
+515 FSQDELTRRREVV

-549 FRVLVDRGLVF
+549 FRVLVDRGIVF

-575 RQMISASGEILMALL
+575 RQMIAASGEILTALL

-613 NGKNV
+613 SGKNV
-618 RDKETVLM
+618 RDKETVLI
-626 LMCKVLTRSRDLAV
+626 LMCKVLVRSRDLAV

-654 ASNDPSEAPNIQLKL
+654 ASNDPSEAPSIQLKL

-691 IDLLFKPL
+691 IDVLFKPL
-699 QDVPEYK
+699 QDLPEYK
-706 DLTEPSLALS
+706 DLTETSLALT
-716 RERTNLLLYLCDLL
+716 REKTNLLLYLCDLL
-730 SNFALQHSFRS
+730 SNFTLQHSFRS
-741 HFFILSSNVA
+741 HFFVRMRCKIAIAELDVSS
-751 PRVASL
+751 S
-757 LRSKDKHL
+757 
-765 RLAAFRF
+765 AAFRF

-819 DFMRRENLKEII
+819 DFMRRENLKDII

-837 HGDMVRTLAES
+837 HRDLVRTLAES

-864 NNEPPPIEKIEK
+864 NNEPPPVEKAEK

-906 EETIPIVSTPPPRGH
+906 EESIPIVSTPPPRGH
-921 LLAGKRKRPMRTG
+921 LAGKRKRPIRTG
-934 IPVRSPKPFNGAG
+934 IPVRSPKQFNGAG
-947 IPRTPPLGSL
+947 VPRTPPLGSL
-957 VDYDEGDDA
+957 VDYDEGDDV
-966 GAENAAPSS
+966 GAENLAPSS
-975 PSLSGRMSPVP
+975 PSLSGRMSPIP

-991 VGTAPPSDAPP
+991 VGANNPLSDAPP

-1032 AGPSLLPKLPLPGGP
+1032 GGPSLLPKLPLPGGA
-1047 EGAAGSKRRRDDD
+1047 EGGTGSKRRRDDD

-1075 TPSPSSPKDGA
+1075 TPSPSSPKDA
-1086 ESSPSAPKA
+1086 TEMSPVAPKGV
-1095 APAKTSEEGPKK
+1095 PTKTSEEGPKK

-1120 AVPSSTWSSDSPSST
+1120 AAPPSSSSTSPSST

>member
-1 MRESGSAFMSQYFV
+1 MSSV
-15 GMILEASEDKRE
+15 HAASSSIQ
-27 TVRRDVVGEEQPP
+27 TVSSSTSPAEQPP
-40 SQPDPSGPQDPSR
+40 SQPDPSGPQEPSHDA
-53 PSDTPP
+53 DTPSGS
-59 NPSEHEQRVEAAQAE
+59 SENESRVESEQPGQDVSAA
-74 EGMSASEPVE
+74 GPVE
-84 GAGSTSHSEPVEG
+84 GAGSGVSGEPV
-97 AGSTSHSEAIAGPS
+97 AGPS
-111 GAEQA
+111 GTEHFEVADAEQSVG
-116 EHIDPEQQANTSD
+116 TSD

-134 TEEDSHE
+134 PEEDSHE

-157 QGTAFCFGDFQDNEA
+157 QGTAFCFGDFQENEA

-179 EDYNRIILST
+179 EDYNRIILTT

-242 EDMALTSSPLIG
+242 EMAMTSSPVIG
-254 PEGPETSLTTANI
+254 PEGTETSLTTANI

-281 GEIDTAIKALARTAL
+281 GDIDTAIKTLARTAV

-301 CEYIQNEEYIKALID
+301 CEYIQNEDYIKGLIE

-329 LHALF
+329 LHALHS
-334 GCMQTILL
+334 CMQTILL

-354 DEMFM
+354 DEIFM

-372 NYKANYR
+372 NHKANYR
-379 EFLRDT
+379 EFLRET

-391 IAIRDEAI
+391 IPIREESV
-399 QRKIHHTYRLQFL
+399 QRRIHHTYRLQFL

-442 HVQNDQLFLREIA
+442 HVQNDPLFLREIA

-472 NTDAGKGTEA
+472 NSGAAKEPDAQK
-482 QRDSDTMD
+482 DSDKMD
-490 VDQTEGKPNGS
+490 VDQSSDSKVNGVAQPNGH
-501 AQANGHEESSANKG
+501 AESSSSVNKG
-515 LSQEEISRRREVV
+515 LSPEELTRRREVV

-549 FRVLVDRGLVF
+549 FRILVDRGLVF
-560 AVQWGLSQPETTEEG
+560 AVQWGLSQPETDEEG
-575 RQMISASGEILMALL
+575 RQMIAASGEILMALL
-590 EYDINGVRGHVL
+590 EYDLNGVRGHVL

-613 NGKNV
+613 NGKNI

-626 LMCKVLTRSRDLAV
+626 LMCKVLVRSRDSAV

-654 ASNDPSEAPNIQLKL
+654 ATNDPADTPNLSLKL

-691 IDLLFKPL
+691 IDVLFKPL
-699 QDVPEYK
+699 QDLPEYK
-706 DLTEPSLALS
+706 DVTDSGLALT
-716 RERTNLLLYLCDLL
+716 REKTNLLLYLCDLL
-730 SNFALQHSFRS
+730 SNFTLQHSFRS

-757 LRSKDKHL
+757 LRARDKHL

-772 FRTCMRLK
+772 FRVCLRLK

-787 LMKHDVFKPILELT
+787 LIKHDVFKPILELT

-812 STCLEFF
+812 SSCLEFF
-819 DFMRRENLKEII
+819 DFMRRENLKELI

-837 HGDMVRTLAES
+837 HGDIVRALAES
-848 PLVGSR
+848 PLVGAR

-864 NNEPPPIEKIEK
+864 NNEPPPVEKVEK
-876 HPLGTPQRGWGQG
+876 HPLSTPQRGWGQG

-894 AEEDYFN
+894 SEEDYFN

-906 EETIPIVSTPPPRGH
+906 EESIPIVSTPPPRGH
-921 LLAGKRKRPMRTG
+921 LAGKRKRPMRTG
-934 IPVRSPKPFNGAG
+934 IPVRSSPKQFNGG
-947 IPRTPPLGSL
+947 SPRTPPLGSL

-966 GAENAAPSS
+966 SSENVAPSS
-975 PSLSGRMSPVP
+975 PGRASPIP

-991 VGTAPPSDAPP
+991 VGYSASDAPP

-1025 ILEALSK
+1025 ILEELSK
-1032 AGPSLLPKLPLPGGP
+1032 GGASLLPKLPGAP
-1047 EGAAGSKRRRDDD
+1047 EGVGSKRRRDDD

-1075 TPSPSSPKDGA
+1075 TPSPSSPKPDSD
-1086 ESSPSAPKA
+1086 SSSGPAKA
-1095 APAKTSEEGPKK
+1095 ASAKGSEEGPKK
-1107 LKLKIGAVGASVA
+1107 LKLKFSAVGAAVA
-1120 AVPSSTWSSDSPSST
+1120 NSSPSSTSPSST

>member
-1 MRESGSAFMSQYFV
+1 MSSVHAASSSTQTLSAA
-15 GMILEASEDKRE
+15 ASP
-27 TVRRDVVGEEQPP
+27 TEQPP
-40 SQPDPSGPQDPSR
+40 SQPSPAGPQEPSR
-53 PSDTPP
+53 DANAPSPTAED
-59 NPSEHEQRVEAAQAE
+59 EQRVESAQPGQDLSAVGPAE
-74 EGMSASEPVE
+74 GAPSGSPGEPV
-84 GAGSTSHSEPVEG
+84 
-97 AGSTSHSEAIAGPS
+97 AGPS
-111 GAEQA
+111 GVEQIEVADAEQ
-116 EHIDPEQQANTSD
+116 HTGSSD

-134 TEEDSHE
+134 TAEDDSHE

-157 QGTAFCFGDFQDNEA
+157 QGTAFCFGDFQENEA
-172 LLIARAE
+172 LLIARSE
-179 EDYNRIILST
+179 EDFNRIILTT

-228 WHFIEEVQRHMNAS
+228 WHFIEEVQRHMNTS
-242 EDMALTSSPLIG
+242 DMALTSSPLIG
-254 PEGPETSLTTANI
+254 PDGPETSLSTASI
-267 IRSGRLPQPQMGII
+267 IRAGRLPQPQMGII
-281 GEIDTAIKALARTAL
+281 SEIDTAIKTLARTAI

-301 CEYIQNEEYIKALID
+301 CEYIQTEDYIKGLIE
-316 VFNQAEDLESLAD
+316 VFSQAEDLESLMD

-334 GCMQTILL
+334 NCMQTILF

-354 DEMFM
+354 DEIFL

-372 NYKANYR
+372 NHKANYR
-379 EFLRDT
+379 DFLRET

-472 NTDAGKGTEA
+472 STEA
-482 QRDSDTMD
+482 KKEQEAARDSDRMD
-490 VDQTEGKPNGS
+490 VDPSSDSKPNG
-501 AQANGHEESSANKG
+501 APQPNGHADTPTPANKG
-515 LSQEEISRRREVV
+515 LSPEDLVRRREVV

-560 AVQWGLSQPETTEEG
+560 AVQWGLSQAEMEEQG
-575 RQMISASGEILMALL
+575 RQMIAASGEILMALL
-590 EYDINGVRGHVL
+590 EYDLNGVRGHVL

-613 NGKNV
+613 SGKNT

-626 LMCKVLTRSRDLAV
+626 LMCKVLVRSRDLAV

-654 ASNDPSEAPNIQLKL
+654 ATNDPTDTPNLGIKL

-691 IDLLFKPL
+691 IDVLFKPIH
-699 QDVPEYK
+699 DVPEFK
-706 DLTEPSLALS
+706 DVTESSLPLT
-716 RERTNLLLYLCDLL
+716 REKTNLLLYLSDLL
-730 SNFALQHSFRS
+730 SNFTLQHSFRS

-751 PRVASL
+751 PRVATL

-772 FRTCMRLK
+772 FRVCLRLK

-787 LMKHDVFKPILELT
+787 LMKHDVFKPILDLMV
-801 LRESKRDNLLS
+801 RESKRDNLLS
-812 STCLEFF
+812 SSCLEFF
-819 DFMRRENLKEII
+819 DFMRRDNLKDLIA
-831 NHCMTK
+831 HCMTK
-837 HGDMVRTLAES
+837 HGDVVRALATS
-848 PLVGSR
+848 PLVGAR
-854 FKDFIARWEM
+854 FRDFIAKWEM
-864 NNEPPPIEKIEK
+864 NNEPPPVETVDKVL
-876 HPLGTPQRGWGQG
+876 PGTPQRGWGQG
-889 RLLDT
+889 KLLDT

-901 ADDDE
+901 ADDDDDDPIQP
-906 EETIPIVSTPPPRGH
+906 IPIVSTPPPRGVH
-921 LLAGKRKRPMRTG
+921 PGRRRRPVPRQG
-934 IPVRSPKPFNGAG
+934 IPTRASPKTFNGA
-947 IPRTPPLGSL
+947 PLRTPPLGSL
-957 VDYDEGDDA
+957 VDYDEGDE
-966 GAENAAPSS
+966 GGPSS
-975 PSLSGRMSPVP
+975 PGRTSPIP

-991 VGTAPPSDAPP
+991 VPVAQQQQLQPSSDAPP
-1002 ASPRMSHRQVSVKS
+1002 ASPRMSHRLVAVKTPS
-1016 PLSPEEDGD
+1016 LSPAADGD
-1025 ILEALSK
+1025 ILEALAKGALLSK
-1032 AGPSLLPKLPLPGGP
+1032 AP
-1047 EGAAGSKRRRDDD
+1047 EGGLRSKRPRDDD
-1060 DDELLERLANKAKRP
+1060 DDELLERLASKAKRP
-1075 TPSPSSPKDGA
+1075 TPSPSSPNPDGDA
-1086 ESSPSAPKA
+1086 PSSAGATKVPPTKGA
-1095 APAKTSEEGPKK
+1095 EEGPKK
-1107 LKLKIGAVGASVA
+1107 FKLKIGAVGAAVA
-1120 AVPSSTWSSDSPSST
+1120 SSAPAATSPSST